1 MVLKVVVITNDV
13 PTINVKMNCIL
24 SPFHKRTNSLI
35 FSSENDTLTCN
46 AVTDGNTAP
55 LFIACLALRLLTIQ

>member
-55 LFIACLALRLLTIQ
+55 YL